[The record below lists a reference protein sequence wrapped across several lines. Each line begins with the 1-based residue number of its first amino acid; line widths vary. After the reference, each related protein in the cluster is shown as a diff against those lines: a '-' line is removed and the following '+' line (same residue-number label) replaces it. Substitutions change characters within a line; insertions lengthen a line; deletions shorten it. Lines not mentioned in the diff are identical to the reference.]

1 MRKVKR
7 FQEERV
13 KTKEDKTAMPQSK
26 GNVRSIVPA
35 SEDCVVI

>member
-1 MRKVKR
+1 MREMKR

-13 KTKEDKTAMPQSK
+13 KTKEDKAAMSQPK

-35 SEDCVVI
+35 SEDCVII